1 MTAYVIFGIIKAW
14 RTRPSWCSRA
24 RSDRR
29 RSRRQRGSK
38 QASSFVV
45 CSGERLFRCLT
56 RGPCPSIGARC
67 HELRIQDAHATWR
80 IIYRID
86 PSEIVVVEVFS
97 KKAQATPKSVIDTC
111 KARLEAWDA
120 P

>member
-1 MTAYVIFGIIKAW
+1 M
-14 RTRPSWCSRA
+14 PS
-24 RSDRR
+24 
-29 RSRRQRGSK
+29 
-38 QASSFVV
+38 V
-45 CSGERLFRCLT
+45 
-56 RGPCPSIGARC
+56 GARC

-97 KKAQATPKSVIDTC
+97 KKTQATPRAVIDTC
-111 KARLEAWDA
+111 KARLKAWDA